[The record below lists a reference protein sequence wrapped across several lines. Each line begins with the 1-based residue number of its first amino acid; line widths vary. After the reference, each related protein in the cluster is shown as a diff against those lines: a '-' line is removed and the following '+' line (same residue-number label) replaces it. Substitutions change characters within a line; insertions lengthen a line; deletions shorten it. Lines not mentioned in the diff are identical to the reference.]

1 MYFLQW
7 ALLNAPIQFFSPLSI
22 SGIWWQKTHMT
33 GWVQV
38 DRLST
43 EYDAHWLFC
52 MCTISIFVFVSA
64 YLDVYRRIKYMED
77 LPEIEK

>member
-1 MYFLQW
+1 
-7 ALLNAPIQFFSPLSI
+7 
-22 SGIWWQKTHMT
+22 MT